1 MLVRLLS
8 LNSGYYRR
16 VMSQIRDREPSVNYR
31 TSDTFTAKPLRAV
44 RDYPY
49 SRLISIG
56 NCDDAL
62 EARGG
67 ITLDLASGPLQFDN
81 GAGVE

>member
-1 MLVRLLS
+1 MLVRLLWLS
-8 LNSGYYRR
+8 SGYYRR

-49 SRLISIG
+49 SRLIPIG
-56 NCDDAL
+56 ICGDPL
-62 EARGG
+62 E
-67 ITLDLASGPLQFDN
+67 DHF
-81 GAGVE
+81 